1 MFSIPTPM
9 LYLAM
14 AESVNKFQITGP
26 AWFAHAIGKLCSI
39 MKSEAG
45 MALRSLFPMKNYVTI
60 KDA

>member
-1 MFSIPTPM
+1 M